1 MDLKGRILN
10 SNWNLHSPWTVSYW
24 NYIISHWFTNPAGLV
39 ISLSLVRGGRLP
51 ISRPFLAGGT
61 ARQQALDWSTI
72 GLEIY
77 AERQGGGEE
86 NRYEPK

>member
-39 ISLSLVRGGRLP
+39 ISLSQSLVRGGRLP
-51 ISRPFLAGGT
+51 ISRPFLAGEDGLP
-61 ARQQALDWSTI
+61 AGL
-72 GLEIY
+72 GLEYNRIGNICGTTG
-77 AERQGGGEE
+77 RGRGEQV
-86 NRYEPK
+86 